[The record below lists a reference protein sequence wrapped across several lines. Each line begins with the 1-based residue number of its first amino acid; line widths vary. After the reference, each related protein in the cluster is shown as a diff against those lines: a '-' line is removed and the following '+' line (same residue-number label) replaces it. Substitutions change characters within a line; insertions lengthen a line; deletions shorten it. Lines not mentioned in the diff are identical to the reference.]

1 MKDLPCIAIH
11 CRMYDNAK
19 GQLRSPRPDQM
30 VPGADY
36 AMFNDLGVY
45 GVPKAVKDKKRYIHG
60 KSKWPC
66 FSVTLNQE

>member
-1 MKDLPCIAIH
+1 MKDLPYIVIL
-11 CRMYDNAK
+11 CRMYNNAK

-45 GVPKAVKDKKRYIHG
+45 GVPKAVKDKKR
-60 KSKWPC
+60 
-66 FSVTLNQE
+66 